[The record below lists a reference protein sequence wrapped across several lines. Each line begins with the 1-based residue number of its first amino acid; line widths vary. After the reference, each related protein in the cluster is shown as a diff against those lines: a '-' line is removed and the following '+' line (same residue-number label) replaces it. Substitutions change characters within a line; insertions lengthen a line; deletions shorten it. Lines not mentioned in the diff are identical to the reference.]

1 MNYHIEHHLY
11 PSVPFHAL
19 PKLNGQIKTQLPTPV
34 RGVVAANMEILAAI
48 ARQAR
53 DPRFNLSGAHNSG

>member
-11 PSVPFHAL
+11 PAVPFHAL
-19 PKLNGQIKTQLPTPV
+19 PKLNDQIRNELPTPAH
-34 RGVVAANMEILAAI
+34 GVLTANIEILSAI

-53 DPRFNLSGAHNSG
+53 DPQFNLSGAHNS